1 MNQPQIIEIIIMIAA
16 AITAVTVIVI
26 GIVKS
31 GTFIKRV
38 VHFFDDFIGEEER
51 PGHPARP
58 GFSSRIDKIENCM
71 ERVDQRL
78 NTIDYNIESIE
89 KELQPNSGTS
99 LRDAIIR
106 IEARVD
112 SLEKHN

>member
-1 MNQPQIIEIIIMIAA
+1 MNQPYIIELIIMAAA
-16 AITAVTVIVI
+16 AITAVTVVII
-26 GIVKS
+26 GIKKIAGFVK
-31 GTFIKRV
+31 KV

-58 GFSSRIDKIENCM
+58 GFSSRIDKIETCM
-71 ERVDQRL
+71 EKVNERL
-78 NTIDYNIESIE
+78 NTIDYKIDSIE

-112 SLEKHN
+112 SLELNK

>member
-1 MNQPQIIEIIIMIAA
+1 MNQPYIIEIIIMAA
-16 AITAVTVIVI
+16 AVITAVTVLIL
-26 GIVKS
+26 G
-31 GTFIKRV
+31 IKRIAGFVKKV

-51 PGHPARP
+51 PGQPARP
-58 GFSSRIDKIENCM
+58 GFSARIDKIENCI
-71 ERVDQRL
+71 ERVNERL
-78 NTIDYNIESIE
+78 NTIDYKVENIE

-112 SLEKHN
+112 SLEK

>member
-1 MNQPQIIEIIIMIAA
+1 MNQPYIIELIIMAAA
-16 AITAVTVIVI
+16 AITAVTVLII
-26 GIVKS
+26 GIKKTA
-31 GTFIKRV
+31 TFIKKI

-58 GFSSRIDKIENCM
+58 GFSSRIDKIESCT
-71 ERVDQRL
+71 ERVNERL
-78 NTIDYNIESIE
+78 NTIDYKIENIE

-106 IEARVD
+106 IESRVD
-112 SLEKHN
+112 SLEVKK

>member
-1 MNQPQIIEIIIMIAA
+1 VIII
-16 AITAVTVIVI
+16 
-26 GIVKS
+26 GIKKMA
-31 GTFIKRV
+31 GFIKKV
-38 VHFFDDFIGEEER
+38 VHFFDDFIGEDER
-51 PGHPARP
+51 PGQPERP
-58 GFSSRIDKIENCM
+58 GFSSRIDKIESCM
-71 ERVDQRL
+71 QRVNNRL

-112 SLEKHN
+112 SLEK